1 MKKKLLYI
9 IISIFV
15 VIGVSTVLLRSNT
28 HTAPINGLEE
38 SRKASI
44 EKFQNTF
51 CGLNTE
57 LNSNEFITE
66 YKLPATCEMP
76 LGIAVTDG
84 KVWYVSTEN
93 GTLGAYNIQQN
104 SFAKEVPIPIWKSR
118 LNHLDF
124 SQVWAIKPD
133 GKGNIWF
140 TDEKQNAVWKY
151 TQSSQTFEMYKV
163 PSTPKAFDTTYPVSL
178 GFDSNGNI
186 YFVGI
191 RSTSLWFGEVTKM
204 RNGTSDG
211 ISAIPMP
218 IDKFSGIDPTLI
230 STGSL
235 AVDNNRNAV
244 WISMLAFQKKGEIL
258 RYDLST
264 KTFKIFDMP
273 EELASPVGI
282 VVDDSGNL
290 WITDHGTSMFY
301 KLDAST
307 GNITKFVTSKASPR
321 IFGIGDGGGRGNSSN
336 SNSGL
341 NINDNDTPAGAYTL
355 PYWIQKSGDGSLW
368 FNEHTGNK
376 IARFDPANNTLIEYW
391 IPTQNKLFGMCQ
403 NNNDNDNAASK
414 SNNQKCGIA
423 NALQFSVGQNK
434 DDSNQV
440 WFTEWSENKIG
451 KVHVQKQLPF
461 QISTPM
467 KQVAVKRGESV
478 EVKVNID
485 TLANQRIHMIAA
497 GTFTPTGDLGNST
510 GSFSEESFS
519 LTAGNP
525 KQISFIFT
533 PSSDLKV
540 GLYTLMIGAENN
552 DVSYLKA
559 VRINVT

>member
-1 MKKKLLYI
+1 MKKILLYAV
-9 IISIFV
+9 ISISIIV
-15 VIGVSTVLLRSNT
+15 VIGVSTVLLRNNT
-28 HTAPINGLEE
+28 HTAPLNGLEE
-38 SRKASI
+38 TRRASI

-57 LNSNEFITE
+57 INSNEFITE
-66 YKLPATCEMP
+66 YKLPAICEMP
-76 LGIAVTDG
+76 LGIAVDDG

-93 GTLGAYNIQQN
+93 GTIGAYNIQQN
-104 SFAKEVPIPIWKSR
+104 SFAKEVPIPVWKAR

-124 SQVWAIKPD
+124 SQIWAIKPD

-151 TQSSQTFEMYKV
+151 IESSQTFDMYKV
-163 PSTPKAFDTTYPVSL
+163 PTAPKAFDTTYPVSL
-178 GFDSNGNI
+178 GFDLNGNI

-191 RSTSLWFGEVTKM
+191 RSTSLWFGEVAKM
-204 RNGTSDG
+204 RNGTSNG

-218 IDKFSGIDPTLI
+218 VDKFSGIDPTLI

-235 AVDNNRNAV
+235 AVDNDRNAV
-244 WISMLAFQKKGEIL
+244 WVSMLAFQKKGEIL
-258 RYDLST
+258 RYDIGT
-264 KTFKIFDMP
+264 KTFKVFDMP
-273 EELASPVGI
+273 EELASPVGL
-282 VVDDSGNL
+282 VVDNSGNL
-290 WITDHGTSMFY
+290 WITDHGTSIFY
-301 KLDAST
+301 KLDTST

-321 IFGIGDGGGRGNSSN
+321 IFGIGSVGSNSTSN
-336 SNSGL
+336 SNI
-341 NINDNDTPAGAYTL
+341 NINHAPAGAYTL

-376 IARFDPANNTLIEYW
+376 IAKFDPINNTMIEYW

-403 NNNDNDNAASK
+403 NNNAADK
-414 SNNQKCGIA
+414 NNNKKCGIA

-434 DDSNQV
+434 DDSNQI

-451 KVHVQKQLPF
+451 KVNVQKQLPF
-461 QISTPM
+461 RVSIPI
-467 KQVAVKRGESV
+467 KEVAVKRGESL

-485 TLANQRIHMIAA
+485 TSTNQRIRMIAA
-497 GTFTPTGDLGNST
+497 ATLTPTGDLGNST

-519 LTAGNP
+519 LSTGNT
-525 KQISFIFT
+525 KQISYIFT
-533 PSSDLKV
+533 PSSYLKAGV
-540 GLYTLMIGAENN
+540 YTLMIGAEND

-559 VRINVT
+559 VRVNIT

>member
-1 MKKKLLYI
+1 LKKILLYAV
-9 IISIFV
+9 ISIIV

-28 HTAPINGLEE
+28 HTAPLNGLEE
-38 SRKASI
+38 TKRASI

-57 LNSNEFITE
+57 INSNEFITE
-66 YKLPATCEMP
+66 YKLPAICEMP
-76 LGIAVTDG
+76 LGIAVDDG

-104 SFAKEVPIPIWKSR
+104 SFAKEVLIPVWKSR

-151 TQSSQTFEMYKV
+151 IESSQTFDMYKV
-163 PSTPKAFDTTYPVSL
+163 PTAPKAFDTTYPVSL
-178 GFDSNGNI
+178 DFDLNGNI

-191 RSTSLWFGEVTKM
+191 RSTSLWFGEVAKM
-204 RNGTSDG
+204 RNGTSNG

-218 IDKFSGIDPTLI
+218 VDKFSGIDPTLI

-235 AVDNNRNAV
+235 AVDNDRNAV
-244 WISMLAFQKKGEIL
+244 WVSMLAFQKRGEIL
-258 RYDLST
+258 RYDIGT
-264 KTFKIFDMP
+264 KTFKVFDMP
-273 EELASPVGI
+273 EELASPVGL
-282 VVDDSGNL
+282 VVDNSGNL
-290 WITDHGTSMFY
+290 WITDHGTSIFY
-301 KLDAST
+301 KLDTST

-321 IFGIGDGGGRGNSSN
+321 IFGIGSVGSNTTSN
-336 SNSGL
+336 SKI
-341 NINDNDTPAGAYTL
+341 NINNSPAGAYTL

-368 FNEHTGNK
+368 FNEHTGNR
-376 IARFDPANNTLIEYW
+376 IAKFDPINNTLIEYW

-403 NNNDNDNAASK
+403 NNNNNNNNAADK
-414 SNNQKCGIA
+414 NNNQKCGIA

-434 DDSNQV
+434 NDSNQI

-451 KVHVQKQLPF
+451 KVNVQKQLPF
-461 QISTPM
+461 HVSIPI
-467 KQVAVKRGESV
+467 KEVAVKRGESL
-478 EVKVNID
+478 EVKVDID
-485 TLANQRIHMIAA
+485 TSTNQRIRMVAA
-497 GTFTPTGDLGNST
+497 GTFTSTGDLGNST

-519 LTAGNP
+519 LSAGNT

-533 PSSDLKV
+533 PSSDLKAGV
-540 GLYTLMIGAENN
+540 YMLMIGAEND

-559 VRINVT
+559 VRINIT

>member
-1 MKKKLLYI
+1 LKKILLYAV
-9 IISIFV
+9 ISIIV

-28 HTAPINGLEE
+28 HTAPLNGLEE
-38 SRKASI
+38 TKRASI

-57 LNSNEFITE
+57 INSNEFITE
-66 YKLPATCEMP
+66 YKLPAICEMP
-76 LGIAVTDG
+76 LGIAVDDG

-93 GTLGAYNIQQN
+93 GTLGAYDIQQN
-104 SFAKEVPIPIWKSR
+104 SFAKEVLIPVWKSR

-151 TQSSQTFEMYKV
+151 IESSQTFDMYKV
-163 PSTPKAFDTTYPVSL
+163 PTAPKAFDTTYPVSID
-178 GFDSNGNI
+178 FDLNGNI

-191 RSTSLWFGEVTKM
+191 RSTSLWFGEVAKM
-204 RNGTSDG
+204 RNGTSNG

-218 IDKFSGIDPTLI
+218 VDKFSGIDPTLI

-235 AVDNNRNAV
+235 AVDNDRNAV
-244 WISMLAFQKKGEIL
+244 WVSMLAFQKRGEIL
-258 RYDLST
+258 RYDMGT
-264 KTFKIFDMP
+264 KTFKVFDMP
-273 EELASPVGI
+273 EELASPVGL
-282 VVDDSGNL
+282 VVDNSGNL
-290 WITDHGTSMFY
+290 WITDHGTSIFY
-301 KLDAST
+301 KLDTST

-321 IFGIGDGGGRGNSSN
+321 IFGIGSVGSNTTSN
-336 SNSGL
+336 SNI
-341 NINDNDTPAGAYTL
+341 NINNAPAGAYTL

-368 FNEHTGNK
+368 FNEHTGNR
-376 IARFDPANNTLIEYW
+376 IAKFDPINNTLIEYW

-403 NNNDNDNAASK
+403 NNNNNAADK
-414 SNNQKCGIA
+414 NNNQKCGIA

-434 DDSNQV
+434 DDSNQI

-451 KVHVQKQLPF
+451 KVNVQKQLPF
-461 QISTPM
+461 RVSIPI
-467 KQVAVKRGESV
+467 KEVAVKRGESL

-485 TLANQRIHMIAA
+485 ASTNQRIRMIAA

-519 LTAGNP
+519 LSTGNT
-525 KQISFIFT
+525 KQISYIFT
-533 PSSDLKV
+533 PSSHLKAGV
-540 GLYTLMIGAENN
+540 YTLMIGAEND

-559 VRINVT
+559 VRVNIT

>member
-1 MKKKLLYI
+1 LKKILLYAV
-9 IISIFV
+9 ISISIIV
-15 VIGVSTVLLRSNT
+15 VIGVSTVLLRNNT
-28 HTAPINGLEE
+28 HTAPLNGLEE
-38 SRKASI
+38 TRRASI

-57 LNSNEFITE
+57 INSNEFITE
-66 YKLPATCEMP
+66 YKLPAICEMP
-76 LGIAVTDG
+76 LGIVVDDG

-93 GTLGAYNIQQN
+93 GTIGAYNIQQN
-104 SFAKEVPIPIWKSR
+104 SFAKEVPIPVWKAR

-151 TQSSQTFEMYKV
+151 IESSQTFDMYKV
-163 PSTPKAFDTTYPVSL
+163 PTAPKAFDTTYPVSL
-178 GFDSNGNI
+178 GFDLNGNI

-191 RSTSLWFGEVTKM
+191 RSTSLWFGEVAKM
-204 RNGTSDG
+204 RNGTSNG

-218 IDKFSGIDPTLI
+218 VDKFSGIDPTLI

-235 AVDNNRNAV
+235 AVDNDRNAV
-244 WISMLAFQKKGEIL
+244 WVSMLAFQKRGEIL
-258 RYDLST
+258 RYDIGT
-264 KTFKIFDMP
+264 KTFKVFDMP
-273 EELASPVGI
+273 EELASPVGL
-282 VVDDSGNL
+282 VVDNSGNL
-290 WITDHGTSMFY
+290 WITDHGTSIFY
-301 KLDAST
+301 KLDTST

-321 IFGIGDGGGRGNSSN
+321 IFGIGSVGSNSTSN
-336 SNSGL
+336 SNI
-341 NINDNDTPAGAYTL
+341 NINDAPAGAYTL

-376 IARFDPANNTLIEYW
+376 IAKFDPINNTMIEYW

-403 NNNDNDNAASK
+403 NNNAADK
-414 SNNQKCGIA
+414 NNNQKCGIA

-434 DDSNQV
+434 DDSNQI

-451 KVHVQKQLPF
+451 KVNVQKQLPF
-461 QISTPM
+461 RVSIPI
-467 KQVAVKRGESV
+467 KEVAVKRGESL

-485 TLANQRIHMIAA
+485 TSTNQRVRMIAA
-497 GTFTPTGDLGNST
+497 ATLTPTGDLGNST

-519 LTAGNP
+519 LSTGNT
-525 KQISFIFT
+525 KQISYIFT
-533 PSSDLKV
+533 PSSYLKAGV
-540 GLYTLMIGAENN
+540 YTLMIGAEND

-559 VRINVT
+559 VRVNIT

>member
-1 MKKKLLYI
+1 LKKILLYAV
-9 IISIFV
+9 ISISIIV
-15 VIGVSTVLLRSNT
+15 VIGVSTVLLRNNT
-28 HTAPINGLEE
+28 HTAPLNGLEE
-38 SRKASI
+38 TRRASI

-57 LNSNEFITE
+57 INSNEFINE
-66 YKLPATCEMP
+66 YKLPAICEMP
-76 LGIAVTDG
+76 LGIAVDDG

-93 GTLGAYNIQQN
+93 GTIGAYNIHQN
-104 SFAKEVPIPIWKSR
+104 SFAKEVPIPVWKAR

-151 TQSSQTFEMYKV
+151 IESSQTFDMYKV
-163 PSTPKAFDTTYPVSL
+163 PTAPKAFDTTYPVSL
-178 GFDSNGNI
+178 GFDLNGNI

-191 RSTSLWFGEVTKM
+191 RSTSLWFGEVAKM
-204 RNGTSDG
+204 RNGTSNG

-218 IDKFSGIDPTLI
+218 VDKFSGIDPTLI

-235 AVDNNRNAV
+235 AVDNDRNAV
-244 WISMLAFQKKGEIL
+244 WVSMLAFQKRGEIL
-258 RYDLST
+258 RYDIGT
-264 KTFKIFDMP
+264 KTFKVFDMP
-273 EELASPVGI
+273 EELASPVGL
-282 VVDDSGNL
+282 VVDNSGNL
-290 WITDHGTSMFY
+290 WITDHGTSIFY
-301 KLDAST
+301 KLDTST

-321 IFGIGDGGGRGNSSN
+321 IFGIGSVGSNTTSN
-336 SNSGL
+336 SNI
-341 NINDNDTPAGAYTL
+341 NINDAPAGAYTL

-376 IARFDPANNTLIEYW
+376 IAKFDPINNTMIEYW

-403 NNNDNDNAASK
+403 NNNAADK
-414 SNNQKCGIA
+414 NNNQKCGIA

-434 DDSNQV
+434 DDSNQI

-451 KVHVQKQLPF
+451 KVNVQKQLPF
-461 QISTPM
+461 RVSIPI
-467 KQVAVKRGESV
+467 KEVAVKRGESL

-485 TLANQRIHMIAA
+485 TSTNQRIRMIAA
-497 GTFTPTGDLGNST
+497 ATLTPTGDLGNST
-510 GSFSEESFS
+510 GSFSEKSFS
-519 LTAGNP
+519 LSTGNT
-525 KQISFIFT
+525 KQISYIFT
-533 PSSDLKV
+533 PSSYLKAGV
-540 GLYTLMIGAENN
+540 YTFMIGAEND

-559 VRINVT
+559 VRVNIT

>member
-1 MKKKLLYI
+1 M
-9 IISIFV
+9 FV
-15 VIGVSTVLLRSNT
+15 VIGVSAVLLRSNT
-28 HTAPINGLEE
+28 HTAPLNGLEE

-51 CGLNTE
+51 CGLNAE
-57 LNSNEFITE
+57 LNSNEFVTE
-66 YKLPATCEMP
+66 YKLPGICEMP
-76 LGIAVTDG
+76 LGIGVTDG

-93 GTLGAYNIQQN
+93 GTIGAYNIQQN

-140 TDEKQNAVWKY
+140 TDEKQNAIWKY
-151 TQSSQTFEMYKV
+151 TESSQTFEMYKV
-163 PSTPKAFDTTYPVSL
+163 PSAPKAFDTTYPVSL

-191 RSTSLWFGEVTKM
+191 RSTSLWFGEVAKM
-204 RNGTSDG
+204 RNGTSEG

-218 IDKFSGIDPTLI
+218 VDKFSGIDPTLI

-235 AVDNNRNAV
+235 EIDNNRNAV
-244 WISMLAFQKKGEIL
+244 WESMLAFQKRGEIL
-258 RYDLST
+258 RYDIGT
-264 KTFKIFDMP
+264 KTFKVFDMP
-273 EELASPVGI
+273 EELASPVGL
-282 VVDDSGNL
+282 VVDNSGNL
-290 WITDHGTSMFY
+290 WITDHGTSIFY
-301 KLDAST
+301 KLDTST

-321 IFGIGDGGGRGNSSN
+321 IFGIDSAGSNTTSN
-336 SNSGL
+336 SN
-341 NINDNDTPAGAYTL
+341 INNAPAGAYTL

-376 IARFDPANNTLIEYW
+376 IARFDPTNNTLIEYW

-403 NNNDNDNAASK
+403 NNNAADK
-414 SNNQKCGIA
+414 NNNQKCGIA

-434 DDSNQV
+434 DDSNQI

-451 KVHVQKQLPF
+451 KVNVQKQLPF
-461 QISTPM
+461 HISIPVTEVP
-467 KQVAVKRGESV
+467 VKRGESL
-478 EVKVNID
+478 EVKVNVD
-485 TLANQRIHMIAA
+485 TSTNQRIHMIAA

-533 PSSDLKV
+533 PSSDLKAGV
-540 GLYTLMIGAENN
+540 YMLMIGAENN

-559 VRINVT
+559 VRINIT

>member
-1 MKKKLLYI
+1 LKKIAVYI
-9 IISIFV
+9 VISIIV
-15 VIGVSTVLLRSNT
+15 VIIAVPSVLFLKNT
-28 HTAPINGLEE
+28 HTTPINGVDE

-57 LNSNEFITE
+57 VNSNEFISE
-66 YKLPATCEMP
+66 YKLPKTCEMP
-76 LGIAVTDG
+76 LGIAVDG
-84 KVWYVSTEN
+84 DKVWYVSTEN
-93 GTLGAYNIQQN
+93 GTLGIYNIQQN
-104 SFAKEVPIPIWKSR
+104 SFAKEVPIPVWKSR

-124 SQVWAIKPD
+124 SQVWALKPD

-151 TQSSQTFEMYKV
+151 IESSQTFEMYKV
-163 PSTPKAFDTTYPVSL
+163 PAKPKAFDTTYPVSID
-178 GFDSNGNI
+178 FDSNGNI

-191 RSTSLWFGEVTKM
+191 RSTSLWFGDITKM

-230 STGSL
+230 STGSVAL
-235 AVDNNRNAV
+235 DNERNTA

-258 RYDLST
+258 RYDIST

-273 EELASPVGI
+273 DELASPVGI
-282 VVDDSGNL
+282 VVDGSGNP
-290 WITDHGTSMFY
+290 WVTDHGTSIFY

-321 IFGIGDGGGRGNSSN
+321 IFGISGNSN
-336 SNSGL
+336 SNS
-341 NINDNDTPAGAYTL
+341 NVNNNAPTGAYTL
-355 PYWIQKSGDGSLW
+355 PYWIEKSTDGLLW

-376 IARFDPANNTLIEYW
+376 IAKFDPVNNTLVEYW
-391 IPTQNKLFGMCQ
+391 IPTQNKLFGMCP
-403 NNNDNDNAASK
+403 NNNNNNNTSN

-451 KVHVQKQLPF
+451 RVYAQKQLPF
-461 QISTPM
+461 WISIPI
-467 KQVAVKRGESV
+467 KEVAVKRGESL
-478 EVKVNID
+478 ELKVNIG
-485 TLANQRIHMIAA
+485 TSTNQNIHMIAA
-497 GTFTPTGDLGNST
+497 GTFTQTGDLGNST
-510 GSFSEESFS
+510 GSFSEESLS
-519 LTAGNP
+519 LNPGNS
-525 KQISFIFT
+525 KQVSFIFT
-533 PSSDLKV
+533 PSSDLKA
-540 GLYTLMIGAENN
+540 GGYMLMIGAEN
-552 DVSYLKA
+552 DTVSYLKA
-559 VRINVT
+559 VRINII

>member
-1 MKKKLLYI
+1 MYAVIGI
-9 IISIFV
+9 IV
-15 VIGVSTVLLRSNT
+15 AIGVSTVLLRSNT
-28 HTAPINGLEE
+28 HTAPLSGLEE
-38 SRKASI
+38 TKRASI

-57 LNSNEFITE
+57 TNSNEFITE
-66 YKLPATCEMP
+66 YKLPGICEMP
-76 LGIAVTDG
+76 LGITVDDG

-104 SFAKEVPIPIWKSR
+104 SFAKEVPIPVWKSR

-151 TQSSQTFEMYKV
+151 IESSQTFDMYKV
-163 PSTPKAFDTTYPVSL
+163 PTAPKAFDTTYPVSL
-178 GFDSNGNI
+178 DFDLNGNI

-191 RSTSLWFGEVTKM
+191 RSTSLWFGEVAKM
-204 RNGTSDG
+204 RNGTSNG

-218 IDKFSGIDPTLI
+218 VDKFSGIDPTLI

-235 AVDNNRNAV
+235 AIDNNRNAV
-244 WISMLAFQKKGEIL
+244 WVSMLAFQKRGEIL
-258 RYDLST
+258 RYDIGT
-264 KTFKIFDMP
+264 KTFKVFDMP
-273 EELASPVGI
+273 EELASPVGL
-282 VVDDSGNL
+282 VVDNSGNL
-290 WITDHGTSMFY
+290 WITDHGTSIFY
-301 KLDAST
+301 KLDTST

-321 IFGIGDGGGRGNSSN
+321 IFGIDSVGSNTTSN
-336 SNSGL
+336 SN
-341 NINDNDTPAGAYTL
+341 INNAPAGAYTL

-376 IARFDPANNTLIEYW
+376 IAKFDPINNTLIEYW

-403 NNNDNDNAASK
+403 NNNAADK
-414 SNNQKCGIA
+414 NNNQKCGIA

-434 DDSNQV
+434 DDSNQI

-451 KVHVQKQLPF
+451 KVNVQKQLPF
-461 QISTPM
+461 HVSIPI
-467 KQVAVKRGESV
+467 KEVAVKRGDSL
-478 EVKVNID
+478 EVKVDIG
-485 TLANQRIHMIAA
+485 TSTNQTIRMIAA
-497 GTFTPTGDLGNST
+497 GTFTSTGDLGNST

-519 LTAGNP
+519 LSAGNT
-525 KQISFIFT
+525 KQVSFIFT
-533 PSSDLKV
+533 PSSDLNAGV
-540 GLYTLMIGAENN
+540 YMLMIGAEND
-552 DVSYLKA
+552 DVSHLKA
-559 VRINVT
+559 VRINIT

>member
-1 MKKKLLYI
+1 LKKILLYAV
-9 IISIFV
+9 ISISIIV
-15 VIGVSTVLLRSNT
+15 VIGVSTVLLRNNT
-28 HTAPINGLEE
+28 HTAPLNGLEE
-38 SRKASI
+38 TRRASI

-57 LNSNEFITE
+57 INSNEFITE
-66 YKLPATCEMP
+66 YKLPAICEMP
-76 LGIAVTDG
+76 LGIAVDDG

-93 GTLGAYNIQQN
+93 GTIGAYNIQQN
-104 SFAKEVPIPIWKSR
+104 SFAKEVPIPVWKAR

-151 TQSSQTFEMYKV
+151 IESSQTFDMYKV
-163 PSTPKAFDTTYPVSL
+163 PTAPKAFDTTYPVSL
-178 GFDSNGNI
+178 GFDLNGNI

-191 RSTSLWFGEVTKM
+191 RSTSLWFGEVAKM
-204 RNGTSDG
+204 RNGTSNG

-218 IDKFSGIDPTLI
+218 VDKFSGIDPTLI

-235 AVDNNRNAV
+235 AVDNDRNAV
-244 WISMLAFQKKGEIL
+244 WVSMLAFQKRGEIL
-258 RYDLST
+258 RYDIGT
-264 KTFKIFDMP
+264 KTFKVFDMP
-273 EELASPVGI
+273 EELASPVGL
-282 VVDDSGNL
+282 VVDNSGNL
-290 WITDHGTSMFY
+290 WITDHGTSIFY
-301 KLDAST
+301 KLDTST

-321 IFGIGDGGGRGNSSN
+321 IFGIGSVGSNTTSN
-336 SNSGL
+336 SNIS
-341 NINDNDTPAGAYTL
+341 INDAPAGAYTL

-376 IARFDPANNTLIEYW
+376 IAKFHPINNTMIEYW

-403 NNNDNDNAASK
+403 NNNAADK
-414 SNNQKCGIA
+414 NNNQKCGIA

-434 DDSNQV
+434 DDSNQI

-451 KVHVQKQLPF
+451 KVNVQKQLPF
-461 QISTPM
+461 RVSIPI
-467 KQVAVKRGESV
+467 KEVAVKRGESL

-485 TLANQRIHMIAA
+485 TSTNQRIRMIAA
-497 GTFTPTGDLGNST
+497 ATLTPTGDLGNST

-519 LTAGNP
+519 LSTGNT
-525 KQISFIFT
+525 KQISYIFT
-533 PSSDLKV
+533 PSSYLKAGV
-540 GLYTLMIGAENN
+540 YTFMIGAEND

-559 VRINVT
+559 VRVNIT

>member
-1 MKKKLLYI
+1 LKKILLYAV
-9 IISIFV
+9 ISIIV
-15 VIGVSTVLLRSNT
+15 VIGVSTVLLRNNT
-28 HTAPINGLEE
+28 HTAPLNGLEE
-38 SRKASI
+38 TRRASI

-57 LNSNEFITE
+57 INSNEFITE
-66 YKLPATCEMP
+66 YKLPAICEMP
-76 LGIAVTDG
+76 LGIAVDDG

-93 GTLGAYNIQQN
+93 GTIGAYNIQQN
-104 SFAKEVPIPIWKSR
+104 SFAKEVPIPVWKSR
-118 LNHLDF
+118 LNRLDF

-151 TQSSQTFEMYKV
+151 IESSQTFDMYKV
-163 PSTPKAFDTTYPVSL
+163 PTAPKAFDTTYPVSL
-178 GFDSNGNI
+178 DFDLNGNI

-191 RSTSLWFGEVTKM
+191 RSTSLWFGEVAKM
-204 RNGTSDG
+204 RNGTSNG

-235 AVDNNRNAV
+235 AVDNDRNAV
-244 WISMLAFQKKGEIL
+244 WVSMLAFQKRGEIL
-258 RYDLST
+258 RYDIGT
-264 KTFKIFDMP
+264 KTFKVFDMP
-273 EELASPVGI
+273 EELASPVGL
-282 VVDDSGNL
+282 VVDNSGNL
-290 WITDHGTSMFY
+290 WITDHGTSIFY
-301 KLDAST
+301 KLDTST

-321 IFGIGDGGGRGNSSN
+321 IFGIGSVGSNTTSN
-336 SNSGL
+336 SNI
-341 NINDNDTPAGAYTL
+341 NINDAPAGAYTL

-376 IARFDPANNTLIEYW
+376 LAKFDPINNTMIEYW

-403 NNNDNDNAASK
+403 NNNAADK
-414 SNNQKCGIA
+414 NNNQKCGIA

-434 DDSNQV
+434 DDSNQI

-451 KVHVQKQLPF
+451 KVNVQKQLPF
-461 QISTPM
+461 RVSIPI
-467 KQVAVKRGESV
+467 KEVAVKRGESL

-485 TLANQRIHMIAA
+485 TSTNQRIRMIAA

-519 LTAGNP
+519 LSTGNT
-525 KQISFIFT
+525 KQISYIFT
-533 PSSDLKV
+533 PSSHLKAGV
-540 GLYTLMIGAENN
+540 YTLMIGAEND

-559 VRINVT
+559 VRVNIT

>member
-1 MKKKLLYI
+1 MLYAV
-9 IISIFV
+9 ISISIIV
-15 VIGVSTVLLRSNT
+15 VIGVSTVLLRNNT
-28 HTAPINGLEE
+28 HTVPLNGLEE
-38 SRKASI
+38 TRRASI

-57 LNSNEFITE
+57 INLNEFITE
-66 YKLPATCEMP
+66 YKLPAICEMP
-76 LGIAVTDG
+76 LGIAVDDG

-93 GTLGAYNIQQN
+93 GTIGAYNIQQN
-104 SFAKEVPIPIWKSR
+104 SFAKEVPIPVWKAR

-151 TQSSQTFEMYKV
+151 IESSQTFDMYKV
-163 PSTPKAFDTTYPVSL
+163 PTAPKAFDTTYPVSL
-178 GFDSNGNI
+178 GFDLNGNI

-191 RSTSLWFGEVTKM
+191 RSTSLWFGEVAKM
-204 RNGTSDG
+204 RNGTSNG

-218 IDKFSGIDPTLI
+218 VDKFSGIDPTLI

-235 AVDNNRNAV
+235 AVDNDRNAV
-244 WISMLAFQKKGEIL
+244 WVSMLAFQKRGEIL
-258 RYDLST
+258 RYDIGT
-264 KTFKIFDMP
+264 KTFKVFDMP
-273 EELASPVGI
+273 EELASPVGL
-282 VVDDSGNL
+282 VVDNSGNL
-290 WITDHGTSMFY
+290 WITDHGTSIFY
-301 KLDAST
+301 KLDTST

-321 IFGIGDGGGRGNSSN
+321 IFGIGSVGSNSTSN
-336 SNSGL
+336 SNI
-341 NINDNDTPAGAYTL
+341 NINDAPAGAYTL

-376 IARFDPANNTLIEYW
+376 IAKFDPINNTMIEYW

-403 NNNDNDNAASK
+403 NNNAADK
-414 SNNQKCGIA
+414 NNNQKCGIA

-434 DDSNQV
+434 DDSNQI

-451 KVHVQKQLPF
+451 KVNVQKQLPF
-461 QISTPM
+461 RVSIPI
-467 KQVAVKRGESV
+467 KEVAVKRGESL

-485 TLANQRIHMIAA
+485 TSTNQRIRMIAA
-497 GTFTPTGDLGNST
+497 ATLTPTGDLGNST

-519 LTAGNP
+519 LSTGNT
-525 KQISFIFT
+525 KQISYIFT
-533 PSSDLKV
+533 PSSYLKAGV
-540 GLYTLMIGAENN
+540 YTLMIGAEND

-559 VRINVT
+559 VRVNIT

>member
-1 MKKKLLYI
+1 VYVTIGI
-9 IISIFV
+9 IV
-15 VIGVSTVLLRSNT
+15 VIAASTVLLLNNT
-28 HTAPINGLEE
+28 HTAPINSVEE

-44 EKFQNTF
+44 EKFQTTF
-51 CGLNTE
+51 CGLNSE
-57 LNSNEFITE
+57 VNSDEYISE
-66 YKLPATCEMP
+66 YKLPKTCEMP
-76 LGIAVTDG
+76 LGIAVDDG

-93 GTLGAYNIQQN
+93 GTLGAYNIRQN
-104 SFAKEVPIPIWKSR
+104 AFAREVPIPVWKSR

-124 SQVWAIKPD
+124 SQVWALKPD

-151 TQSSQTFEMYKV
+151 IESSQTFEMYKV
-163 PSTPKAFDTTYPVSL
+163 PAKSKAFDTTYPVSID
-178 GFDSNGNI
+178 FDLNGNI

-191 RSTSLWFGEVTKM
+191 RSTSLWFGDVIKM

-218 IDKFSGIDPTLI
+218 IDKFSAIDPALI
-230 STGSL
+230 STGSV
-235 AVDNNRNAV
+235 AVDNHRNVV

-258 RYDLST
+258 RYDVGT

-273 EELASPVGI
+273 AELASPVGL
-282 VVDDSGNL
+282 VVDASGNL
-290 WITDHGTSMFY
+290 WVTDHGTSIFY

-321 IFGIGDGGGRGNSSN
+321 IFGIGNGNSN
-336 SNSGL
+336 V
-341 NINDNDTPAGAYTL
+341 NISAPIGAYTL
-355 PYWIQKSGDGSLW
+355 PYWIEKSTDGSLW

-376 IARFDPANNTLIEYW
+376 IAKFDPVNNTLVEYW

-403 NNNDNDNAASK
+403 NNNDISI

-440 WFTEWSENKIG
+440 WFTEWTENKIG
-451 KVHVQKQLPF
+451 KVNTQKQLPF
-461 QISTPM
+461 WVSIPI
-467 KQVAVKRGESV
+467 KEVAVKRGESLDL
-478 EVKVNID
+478 KVNIG
-485 TLANQRIHMIAA
+485 TSTNQKIHMIAA
-497 GTFTPTGDLGNST
+497 GSFTPTGDLGNST

-519 LTAGNP
+519 LNAGNP
-525 KQISFIFT
+525 KQVSFIFT
-533 PSSDLKV
+533 PSSDLKT
-540 GLYTLMIGAENN
+540 GGYMLMIGAEN
-552 DVSYLKA
+552 DAVSYLKA
-559 VRINVT
+559 VRINII

>member
-1 MKKKLLYI
+1 MKKILLYAV
-9 IISIFV
+9 ISISIIV
-15 VIGVSTVLLRSNT
+15 VIGVSTVLLRNNT
-28 HTAPINGLEE
+28 HTAPLNGLEE
-38 SRKASI
+38 TRRASI

-57 LNSNEFITE
+57 INSNEFITE
-66 YKLPATCEMP
+66 YKLPAICEMP
-76 LGIAVTDG
+76 LGIAVDDG

-93 GTLGAYNIQQN
+93 GTIGAYNIQQN
-104 SFAKEVPIPIWKSR
+104 SFAKEVPIPVWKAR

-151 TQSSQTFEMYKV
+151 IESSQTFDMYKV
-163 PSTPKAFDTTYPVSL
+163 PTAPKAFDTTYPVSL
-178 GFDSNGNI
+178 GFDLNGNI

-191 RSTSLWFGEVTKM
+191 RSTSLWFGEVAKM
-204 RNGTSDG
+204 RNGTSNG

-218 IDKFSGIDPTLI
+218 VDKFSGIDPTLI

-235 AVDNNRNAV
+235 AVDNDRNAV
-244 WISMLAFQKKGEIL
+244 WVSMLAFQKRGEIL
-258 RYDLST
+258 RYDIGT
-264 KTFKIFDMP
+264 KTFKVFDMP
-273 EELASPVGI
+273 EELASPVGL
-282 VVDDSGNL
+282 VVDNSGNL
-290 WITDHGTSMFY
+290 WITDHGTSIFY
-301 KLDAST
+301 KLDTST

-321 IFGIGDGGGRGNSSN
+321 IFGIGSVGSNSTSN
-336 SNSGL
+336 SNI
-341 NINDNDTPAGAYTL
+341 NINDAPAGAYTL

-376 IARFDPANNTLIEYW
+376 IAKFDPINNTMIEYW

-403 NNNDNDNAASK
+403 NNNAADK
-414 SNNQKCGIA
+414 NNNQKCGIA

-434 DDSNQV
+434 DDSNQI

-451 KVHVQKQLPF
+451 KVNVQKQLPF
-461 QISTPM
+461 RVSIPI
-467 KQVAVKRGESV
+467 KEVAVKRGESL

-485 TLANQRIHMIAA
+485 TSTNQRIRMIAA
-497 GTFTPTGDLGNST
+497 ATLTPTGDLGNST

-519 LTAGNP
+519 LSTGNT
-525 KQISFIFT
+525 KQISYIFT
-533 PSSDLKV
+533 PSSYLKAGV
-540 GLYTLMIGAENN
+540 YTLMIGAEND

-559 VRINVT
+559 VRVNIT

>member
-1 MKKKLLYI
+1 MKKITVYVTIGI
-9 IISIFV
+9 IV
-15 VIGVSTVLLRSNT
+15 VIAASTVLLLNNT
-28 HTAPINGLEE
+28 HTAPINSVEE

-44 EKFQNTF
+44 EKFQTTF
-51 CGLNTE
+51 CGLNSE
-57 LNSNEFITE
+57 VNSDEYISE
-66 YKLPATCEMP
+66 YKLPKTCEMP
-76 LGIAVTDG
+76 LGIAVDDG

-93 GTLGAYNIQQN
+93 GTLGAYNIRQN
-104 SFAKEVPIPIWKSR
+104 AFAREVPIPVWKSR

-124 SQVWAIKPD
+124 SQVWALKPD

-151 TQSSQTFEMYKV
+151 IESSQTFEMYKV
-163 PSTPKAFDTTYPVSL
+163 PAKSKAFDTTYPVSID
-178 GFDSNGNI
+178 FDLNGNI

-191 RSTSLWFGEVTKM
+191 RSTSLWFGDVIKM

-218 IDKFSGIDPTLI
+218 IDKFSGIDPALI
-230 STGSL
+230 STGSV
-235 AVDNNRNAV
+235 AVDNHRNVV

-258 RYDLST
+258 RYDIGT

-273 EELASPVGI
+273 DELASPVGI
-282 VVDDSGNL
+282 VVDDSVNL
-290 WITDHGTSMFY
+290 WVTDHGTSVFY

-321 IFGIGDGGGRGNSSN
+321 IFGISN
-336 SNSGL
+336 SNNNV
-341 NINDNDTPAGAYTL
+341 NISVPIGAYTL
-355 PYWIQKSGDGSLW
+355 PYWIEKSTYGTLW

-376 IARFDPANNTLIEYW
+376 IAKFDPVNNTLVEYW

-403 NNNDNDNAASK
+403 NNNDISI

-440 WFTEWSENKIG
+440 WFTEWTENKIG
-451 KVHVQKQLPF
+451 KVNTQKQLPF
-461 QISTPM
+461 WVSIPI
-467 KQVAVKRGESV
+467 KEVAVKRGESLDL
-478 EVKVNID
+478 KVNIG
-485 TLANQRIHMIAA
+485 TSTNQKIHMIAA
-497 GTFTPTGDLGNST
+497 GSFTPTGDLGNST

-519 LTAGNP
+519 LNAGNP
-525 KQISFIFT
+525 KQVSFIFT
-533 PSSDLKV
+533 PSSDLKT
-540 GLYTLMIGAENN
+540 GGYMLMIGAEN
-552 DVSYLKA
+552 DAVSYLKA
-559 VRINVT
+559 VRINII

>member
-1 MKKKLLYI
+1 MKKITVYVTIGI
-9 IISIFV
+9 IV
-15 VIGVSTVLLRSNT
+15 VIAASTVLLLNNT
-28 HTAPINGLEE
+28 HTAPINSVEE

-44 EKFQNTF
+44 EKFQTTF
-51 CGLNTE
+51 CGLNSE
-57 LNSNEFITE
+57 VNSDEYISE
-66 YKLPATCEMP
+66 YKLPKTCEMP
-76 LGIAVTDG
+76 LGIAVDDG

-93 GTLGAYNIQQN
+93 GTLGAYNIRQN
-104 SFAKEVPIPIWKSR
+104 TFAREVPIPVWKSR

-124 SQVWAIKPD
+124 SQVWALKPD

-151 TQSSQTFEMYKV
+151 IESSQTFEMYKV
-163 PSTPKAFDTTYPVSL
+163 PAKSKAFDTTYPVSID
-178 GFDSNGNI
+178 FDLNGNI

-191 RSTSLWFGEVTKM
+191 RSTSLWFGDVIKM

-218 IDKFSGIDPTLI
+218 IDKFSAIDPALI
-230 STGSL
+230 STGSV
-235 AVDNNRNAV
+235 AVDNHRNVV

-258 RYDLST
+258 RYDVGT

-273 EELASPVGI
+273 AELASPVGL
-282 VVDDSGNL
+282 VVDASGNL
-290 WITDHGTSMFY
+290 WVTDHGISIFY

-321 IFGIGDGGGRGNSSN
+321 IFGIGNGNSN
-336 SNSGL
+336 V
-341 NINDNDTPAGAYTL
+341 NISAPIGAYTL
-355 PYWIQKSGDGSLW
+355 PYWIEKSTDGSLW

-376 IARFDPANNTLIEYW
+376 IAKFDPVNNTLVEYW

-403 NNNDNDNAASK
+403 NNNDISI

-440 WFTEWSENKIG
+440 WFTEWTENKIG
-451 KVHVQKQLPF
+451 KVNTQKQLPF
-461 QISTPM
+461 WVSIPI
-467 KQVAVKRGESV
+467 KEVAVKRGESLDL
-478 EVKVNID
+478 KVNIG
-485 TLANQRIHMIAA
+485 TSTNQKIHMIAA
-497 GTFTPTGDLGNST
+497 GSFTPTGDLGNST

-519 LTAGNP
+519 LNAGNP
-525 KQISFIFT
+525 KQVSFIFT
-533 PSSDLKV
+533 PSSDLKT
-540 GLYTLMIGAENN
+540 GGYMLMIGAEN
-552 DVSYLKA
+552 DAVSYLKA
-559 VRINVT
+559 VRINII

>member
-1 MKKKLLYI
+1 
-9 IISIFV
+9 FV
-15 VIGVSTVLLRSNT
+15 VIGISAVLLRSNT
-28 HTAPINGLEE
+28 HTAPLNGLEE

-76 LGIAVTDG
+76 LGIVVTDG

-93 GTLGAYNIQQN
+93 GALGAYDIQQN
-104 SFAKEVPIPIWKSR
+104 SFAREVPIPIWKSR
-118 LNHLDF
+118 LNRLDF
-124 SQVWAIKPD
+124 SQVWAVKPD

-140 TDEKQNAVWKY
+140 TDEKQNAVWKF
-151 TQSSQTFEMYKV
+151 TESSQTFEMYKV
-163 PSTPKAFDTTYPVSL
+163 PSAPKAFDTTYPVSL

-204 RNGTSDG
+204 RNGTSEG

-218 IDKFSGIDPTLI
+218 VDKFSGIDPTLI

-235 AVDNNRNAV
+235 AVDNDRNAV

-258 RYDLST
+258 RYDMST
-264 KTFKIFDMP
+264 KMFKIFDMP
-273 EELASPVGI
+273 EELDSPVGI

-301 KLDAST
+301 KLDTST

-321 IFGIGDGGGRGNSSN
+321 IFGIGEGGSSNSSNGNSS
-336 SNSGL
+336 L
-341 NINDNDTPAGAYTL
+341 NIHDDDTPAGAYTL

-376 IARFDPANNTLIEYW
+376 IARFDPVNNTLIEYW

-403 NNNDNDNAASK
+403 NNNDNGNAASK
-414 SNNQKCGIA
+414 INNLKCGIA

-451 KVHVQKQLPF
+451 RVYVQKQLPF
-461 QISTPM
+461 HISIPM
-467 KQVAVKRGESV
+467 KEVAVKRSESL
-478 EVKVNID
+478 ELKVNVD
-485 TLANQRIHMIAA
+485 ASTNQRIHMIAA

-519 LTAGNP
+519 LTAGNS

-533 PSSDLKV
+533 PSSDLKAGV
-540 GLYTLMIGAENN
+540 YTLMIGAEND

-559 VRINVT
+559 VKVNIT

>member
-1 MKKKLLYI
+1 MKKILLYAV
-9 IISIFV
+9 ISISIIV
-15 VIGVSTVLLRSNT
+15 VIGVSTVLLRNNT
-28 HTAPINGLEE
+28 HTAPLNGLEE
-38 SRKASI
+38 TRRASI

-57 LNSNEFITE
+57 INSNEFITE
-66 YKLPATCEMP
+66 YKLPAICEMP
-76 LGIAVTDG
+76 LGIAVDDG

-93 GTLGAYNIQQN
+93 GTIGAYNIQQN
-104 SFAKEVPIPIWKSR
+104 SFAKEVPIPVWKAR

-151 TQSSQTFEMYKV
+151 IESSQTFDMYKV
-163 PSTPKAFDTTYPVSL
+163 PTAPKAFDTTYPVSL
-178 GFDSNGNI
+178 GFDLNGNI

-191 RSTSLWFGEVTKM
+191 RSTSLWFGEVAKM
-204 RNGTSDG
+204 RNGTSNG

-218 IDKFSGIDPTLI
+218 VDKFSGIDPTLI

-235 AVDNNRNAV
+235 AVDNDRNAV
-244 WISMLAFQKKGEIL
+244 WVSMLAFQKRGEIL
-258 RYDLST
+258 RYDIGT
-264 KTFKIFDMP
+264 KTFKVFDMP
-273 EELASPVGI
+273 EELASPVGL
-282 VVDDSGNL
+282 VVDNSGNL
-290 WITDHGTSMFY
+290 WITDHGTSIFY
-301 KLDAST
+301 KLDTST

-321 IFGIGDGGGRGNSSN
+321 IFGIGSVGSNSTSN
-336 SNSGL
+336 SN
-341 NINDNDTPAGAYTL
+341 INTNDAPAGAYTL

-376 IARFDPANNTLIEYW
+376 IAKFDPINNTMIEYW

-403 NNNDNDNAASK
+403 NNNAADK
-414 SNNQKCGIA
+414 NNNQKCGIA

-434 DDSNQV
+434 DDSNQI

-451 KVHVQKQLPF
+451 KVNVQKQLPF
-461 QISTPM
+461 RVSIPI
-467 KQVAVKRGESV
+467 KEVAVKRGESL

-485 TLANQRIHMIAA
+485 TSTNQRIRMIAA
-497 GTFTPTGDLGNST
+497 ATLTPTGDLGNST

-519 LTAGNP
+519 LSTGNT
-525 KQISFIFT
+525 KQISYIFT
-533 PSSDLKV
+533 PSSYLKAGV
-540 GLYTLMIGAENN
+540 YTLMIGAEND

-559 VRINVT
+559 VRVNIT

>member
-15 VIGVSTVLLRSNT
+15 VIGVSAVLLRSNT
-28 HTAPINGLEE
+28 HTAPLNGLEE
-38 SRKASI
+38 SRRASI

-57 LNSNEFITE
+57 LNSNEFVTE
-66 YKLPATCEMP
+66 YKLPGTCEMP
-76 LGIAVTDG
+76 LGIGVTDG

-93 GTLGAYNIQQN
+93 GTIGAYNIQQN
-104 SFAKEVPIPIWKSR
+104 SFAKEVSIPIWKSR

-140 TDEKQNAVWKY
+140 TDEKQNAIWKY
-151 TQSSQTFEMYKV
+151 TESSQTFEMYKV
-163 PSTPKAFDTTYPVSL
+163 PSAPKAFDTTYPVSL
-178 GFDSNGNI
+178 GFDLNGNI

-235 AVDNNRNAV
+235 AVDNDRNAV

-258 RYDLST
+258 RYDVST

-290 WITDHGTSMFY
+290 WITDHGTSIFY
-301 KLDAST
+301 KLDTST

-321 IFGIGDGGGRGNSSN
+321 IFGIGGGSSNSSN
-336 SNSGL
+336 SKSSL

-376 IARFDPANNTLIEYW
+376 IARFDPVNNTLIEYW

-403 NNNDNDNAASK
+403 NNNDIDNAASK

-461 QISTPM
+461 HISTPV
-467 KQVAVKRGESV
+467 KEVAVKRGESL

-485 TLANQRIHMIAA
+485 ASTNQRIHMIAA

-525 KQISFIFT
+525 KQVSFIFT
-533 PSSDLKV
+533 PSSDLKAGV
-540 GLYTLMIGAENN
+540 YMLMIGAENN

-559 VRINVT
+559 VRINIT

>member
-1 MKKKLLYI
+1 LKKILLYAV
-9 IISIFV
+9 ISIIV

-28 HTAPINGLEE
+28 HTVPLNGLEE
-38 SRKASI
+38 TKRASI

-57 LNSNEFITE
+57 INSNEFITE
-66 YKLPATCEMP
+66 YKLPAICEMP
-76 LGIAVTDG
+76 LGIAVDDG

-104 SFAKEVPIPIWKSR
+104 SFAKEVLIPVWKSR

-133 GKGNIWF
+133 GKDNIWF

-151 TQSSQTFEMYKV
+151 IESSQTFDMYKV
-163 PSTPKAFDTTYPVSL
+163 PTAPKAFDTTYPVSID
-178 GFDSNGNI
+178 FDLNGNI

-191 RSTSLWFGEVTKM
+191 RSTSLWFGEVAKM
-204 RNGTSDG
+204 RNGTSNG

-218 IDKFSGIDPTLI
+218 VDKFSGIDPTLI

-235 AVDNNRNAV
+235 AVDNDRNSV
-244 WISMLAFQKKGEIL
+244 WVSMLAFQKRGEIL
-258 RYDLST
+258 RYDIGT
-264 KTFKIFDMP
+264 KTFKVFDMP
-273 EELASPVGI
+273 EELASPVGL
-282 VVDDSGNL
+282 VVDNSGNL
-290 WITDHGTSMFY
+290 WITDHGTSIFY
-301 KLDAST
+301 KLDTST

-321 IFGIGDGGGRGNSSN
+321 TTSN
-336 SNSGL
+336 SKI
-341 NINDNDTPAGAYTL
+341 NINNSPAGAYTL

-368 FNEHTGNK
+368 FNEHTGNR
-376 IARFDPANNTLIEYW
+376 IAKFDPINNTLIEYW

-403 NNNDNDNAASK
+403 NNNNNNAADK
-414 SNNQKCGIA
+414 NNNQKCGIA

-434 DDSNQV
+434 NDSNQI

-451 KVHVQKQLPF
+451 KVNVQKQLPF
-461 QISTPM
+461 HVSIPI
-467 KQVAVKRGESV
+467 KEVAVKRGESL
-478 EVKVNID
+478 EVKVDID
-485 TLANQRIHMIAA
+485 TSTNQRIRMVAA
-497 GTFTPTGDLGNST
+497 GTFTSTGDLGNST

-519 LTAGNP
+519 LSAGNT

-533 PSSDLKV
+533 PSSDLKAGV
-540 GLYTLMIGAENN
+540 YMLMIGAEND

-559 VRINVT
+559 VRINIT

>member
-1 MKKKLLYI
+1 LKKILLYTIIGI
-9 IISIFV
+9 II
-15 VIGVSTVLLRSNT
+15 VIGVSMVLLRSNI
-28 HTAPINGLEE
+28 HTAPLSRVEE
-38 SRKASI
+38 SRRASI

-51 CGLNTE
+51 CGLSTE
-57 LNSNEFITE
+57 INSNEFITE
-66 YKLPATCEMP
+66 YKLPAICEMP
-76 LGIAVTDG
+76 LGIAVDDG

-93 GTLGAYNIQQN
+93 GTIGAYDIQQD
-104 SFAKEVPIPIWKSR
+104 SFAKEVPIPVWKSR

-124 SQVWAIKPD
+124 SQVWDIKPD

-140 TDEKQNAVWKY
+140 TDEKQNAVWRY
-151 TQSSQTFEMYKV
+151 TESSQTFEMYKV
-163 PSTPKAFDTTYPVSL
+163 PAAPKAFGTTYPVSL
-178 GFDSNGNI
+178 DFDLNGNI

-191 RSTSLWFGEVTKM
+191 RSTSLWFGEVAKM

-211 ISAIPMP
+211 ISGIPMP
-218 IDKFSGIDPTLI
+218 IDKFSGTDPTLI

-244 WISMLAFQKKGEIL
+244 WISMLAFQKRGEIL
-258 RYDLST
+258 RYDIGT

-273 EELASPVGI
+273 EELTSPVGI
-282 VVDDSGNL
+282 ALDDSGNL
-290 WITDHGTSMFY
+290 WITDHGTSIFY
-301 KLDAST
+301 KLDTST

-321 IFGIGDGGGRGNSSN
+321 IFGVGDASVNNNTSN
-336 SNSGL
+336 SNV
-341 NINDNDTPAGAYTL
+341 NVNNAPAGAYTL
-355 PYWIQKSGDGSLW
+355 PYWIEKSGDGSLW

-376 IARFDPANNTLIEYW
+376 IAKFDPINNTLIEYW

-403 NNNDNDNAASK
+403 NNNNNNNAADK

-461 QISTPM
+461 SVSIPI
-467 KQVAVKRGESV
+467 KEVAVKRGESL
-478 EVKVNID
+478 EVKTNIG
-485 TLANQRIHMIAA
+485 TSINQRIHMIAA
-497 GTFTPTGDLGNST
+497 GTFTLTGDLGNST

-519 LTAGNP
+519 LSPGNT
-525 KQISFIFT
+525 KQVSFIFT
-533 PSSDLKV
+533 PSSDLKAGV
-540 GLYTLMIGAENN
+540 YTLMIGAEND
-552 DVSYLKA
+552 DVSYIKA
-559 VRINVT
+559 VRINIT

>member
-1 MKKKLLYI
+1 MYAV
-9 IISIFV
+9 ISIIV
-15 VIGVSTVLLRSNT
+15 VIGVSIVLLRSNT
-28 HTAPINGLEE
+28 HTAPLSGLEE
-38 SRKASI
+38 TKRASI

-57 LNSNEFITE
+57 INSNEFITE
-66 YKLPATCEMP
+66 YKLPGICEMP
-76 LGIAVTDG
+76 LGIAVDDS

-104 SFAKEVPIPIWKSR
+104 SFAKEVPIPVWKSR

-151 TQSSQTFEMYKV
+151 IESSQTFDMYKV
-163 PSTPKAFDTTYPVSL
+163 PTAPKAFDTTYPVSL
-178 GFDSNGNI
+178 DFDLNGNI

-191 RSTSLWFGEVTKM
+191 RSTSLWFGEVAKM
-204 RNGTSDG
+204 RNGTSNG

-218 IDKFSGIDPTLI
+218 VDKFSGIDPTLI

-235 AVDNNRNAV
+235 AVDNDRNAV
-244 WISMLAFQKKGEIL
+244 WVSMLAFQKRGEIL
-258 RYDLST
+258 RYDIGT
-264 KTFKIFDMP
+264 KTFKVFDMP
-273 EELASPVGI
+273 EELASPVGL
-282 VVDDSGNL
+282 VVDNSGNL
-290 WITDHGTSMFY
+290 WITDHGTSIFY
-301 KLDAST
+301 KLDTST

-321 IFGIGDGGGRGNSSN
+321 IFGIGNVGSNTTSN
-336 SNSGL
+336 SNI
-341 NINDNDTPAGAYTL
+341 NINNAPAGAYTL

-376 IARFDPANNTLIEYW
+376 IAKFDPINNTLIEYW

-403 NNNDNDNAASK
+403 NNDNNNPQSADKN
-414 SNNQKCGIA
+414 NNQKCGIA
-423 NALQFSVGQNK
+423 NALQFSVGQNR
-434 DDSNQV
+434 DDSNQI

-451 KVHVQKQLPF
+451 KVNVQKQLPF
-461 QISTPM
+461 HVSIPI
-467 KQVAVKRGESV
+467 KEVAVKRGESL
-478 EVKVNID
+478 EVKADIG
-485 TLANQRIHMIAA
+485 TSTNQTIRMIAA
-497 GTFTPTGDLGNST
+497 GTFTSTGDLGNST

-519 LTAGNP
+519 LSAGNT
-525 KQISFIFT
+525 KQVSFIFT
-533 PSSDLKV
+533 PSSDLKAGV
-540 GLYTLMIGAENN
+540 YMLMIGAEND

-559 VRINVT
+559 VRINIT

>member
-1 MKKKLLYI
+1 LKKKILYI

-15 VIGVSTVLLRSNT
+15 VIGVSAVLLRSNT
-28 HTAPINGLEE
+28 HTAPLNGLEE

-44 EKFQNTF
+44 DKFQNTF

-57 LNSNEFITE
+57 LNSNEFVTE
-66 YKLPATCEMP
+66 YNLPATCEMP
-76 LGIAVTDG
+76 LGIGVTDG
-84 KVWYVSTEN
+84 KVWYVSTKN
-93 GTLGAYNIQQN
+93 GTLGVYNIQQN

-140 TDEKQNAVWKY
+140 TDEKQNAIWKY
-151 TQSSQTFEMYKV
+151 TESSQTFEMYKV
-163 PSTPKAFDTTYPVSL
+163 PSAPKAFDTTYPVSL

-218 IDKFSGIDPTLI
+218 IDKFSGVDPTLI

-235 AVDNNRNAV
+235 AVDNDRNVV

-258 RYDLST
+258 RYDVST

-290 WITDHGTSMFY
+290 WITDHGTSIFY
-301 KLDAST
+301 KLDTST

-321 IFGIGDGGGRGNSSN
+321 IFGIGGGGSSN
-336 SNSGL
+336 SGNSKSSL

-376 IARFDPANNTLIEYW
+376 IARFDPVNNTLIEYW

-451 KVHVQKQLPF
+451 KVHAQKQLPF
-461 QISTPM
+461 KISTPM
-467 KQVAVKRGESV
+467 KEVAVKRGESL

-485 TLANQRIHMIAA
+485 TSTNQRIHMIAA

-525 KQISFIFT
+525 KQVSFIFT
-533 PSSDLKV
+533 PSSDLKAGV
-540 GLYTLMIGAENN
+540 YMLMIGAENN

-559 VRINVT
+559 VRINIT

>member
-1 MKKKLLYI
+1 LKKILLYAV
-9 IISIFV
+9 ISIIV

-28 HTAPINGLEE
+28 HTAPLNGLEE
-38 SRKASI
+38 TKRASI

-57 LNSNEFITE
+57 INSNEFITE
-66 YKLPATCEMP
+66 YKLPAICEMP
-76 LGIAVTDG
+76 LGIAVDDG

-104 SFAKEVPIPIWKSR
+104 SFAKEVLIPVWKSR

-151 TQSSQTFEMYKV
+151 IESSQTFDMYKV
-163 PSTPKAFDTTYPVSL
+163 PTAPKAFDTTYPVSID
-178 GFDSNGNI
+178 FDLNGNI

-191 RSTSLWFGEVTKM
+191 RSTSLWFGEVAKM
-204 RNGTSDG
+204 RNGTSNG

-218 IDKFSGIDPTLI
+218 VDKFSGIDPTLI

-235 AVDNNRNAV
+235 AVDNDRNSV
-244 WISMLAFQKKGEIL
+244 WVSMLAFQKRGEIL
-258 RYDLST
+258 RYDIGT
-264 KTFKIFDMP
+264 KTFKVFDMP
-273 EELASPVGI
+273 EELASPVGL
-282 VVDDSGNL
+282 VVDNSGNL
-290 WITDHGTSMFY
+290 WITDHGTSIFY
-301 KLDAST
+301 KLDTST

-321 IFGIGDGGGRGNSSN
+321 IFGIGSVGSNTTSN
-336 SNSGL
+336 SKI
-341 NINDNDTPAGAYTL
+341 NINNSPAGAYTL

-368 FNEHTGNK
+368 FNEHTGNR
-376 IARFDPANNTLIEYW
+376 IAKFDPINNTLIEYW

-403 NNNDNDNAASK
+403 NNNNNNNNNAADK
-414 SNNQKCGIA
+414 NNNQKCGIA

-434 DDSNQV
+434 NDSNQI

-451 KVHVQKQLPF
+451 KVNVQKQLPF
-461 QISTPM
+461 HVSIPI
-467 KQVAVKRGESV
+467 KEVAVKRGESL
-478 EVKVNID
+478 EVKVDID
-485 TLANQRIHMIAA
+485 TSTNQRIRMVAA
-497 GTFTPTGDLGNST
+497 GTFTSTGDLGNST

-519 LTAGNP
+519 LSAGNT

-533 PSSDLKV
+533 PSSDLKAGV
-540 GLYTLMIGAENN
+540 YMLMIGAEND

-559 VRINVT
+559 VRINIT

>member
-1 MKKKLLYI
+1 MYAV
-9 IISIFV
+9 ISIIV

-28 HTAPINGLEE
+28 HTAPLNGLEE
-38 SRKASI
+38 TKRASI

-57 LNSNEFITE
+57 INSNEFITE
-66 YKLPATCEMP
+66 YKLPAICEMP
-76 LGIAVTDG
+76 LGIAVDDG

-104 SFAKEVPIPIWKSR
+104 SFAKEVLIPVWKSR

-151 TQSSQTFEMYKV
+151 IESSQTFDMYKV
-163 PSTPKAFDTTYPVSL
+163 PTAPKAFDTTYPVSID
-178 GFDSNGNI
+178 FDLNGNI

-191 RSTSLWFGEVTKM
+191 RSTSLWFGEVAKM
-204 RNGTSDG
+204 RNGTSNG

-218 IDKFSGIDPTLI
+218 VDKFSGIDPTLI

-235 AVDNNRNAV
+235 AVDNDRNAV
-244 WISMLAFQKKGEIL
+244 WVSMLAFQKRGEIL
-258 RYDLST
+258 RYDIGT
-264 KTFKIFDMP
+264 KTFKVFDMP
-273 EELASPVGI
+273 EELASPVGL
-282 VVDDSGNL
+282 VVDNSGNL
-290 WITDHGTSMFY
+290 WITDHGTSIFY
-301 KLDAST
+301 KLDTST

-321 IFGIGDGGGRGNSSN
+321 IFGIGSEGSNTTSN
-336 SNSGL
+336 SNI
-341 NINDNDTPAGAYTL
+341 NINNAPAGAYTL

-368 FNEHTGNK
+368 FNEHTGNR
-376 IARFDPANNTLIEYW
+376 IAKFDPINNTLIEYW

-403 NNNDNDNAASK
+403 NNNNNNNNNAADK
-414 SNNQKCGIA
+414 NNNQKCGIA

-434 DDSNQV
+434 DNSNQI

-451 KVHVQKQLPF
+451 KVNVQKQLPF
-461 QISTPM
+461 HVSIPI
-467 KQVAVKRGESV
+467 KEVAVKRGESL
-478 EVKVNID
+478 EVKTDIG
-485 TLANQRIHMIAA
+485 TSTNQRIRMVAA
-497 GTFTPTGDLGNST
+497 GTFTSTGDLGNST

-519 LTAGNP
+519 LSAGNT

-533 PSSDLKV
+533 PSSDLKAGV
-540 GLYTLMIGAENN
+540 YMLMIGAEND

-559 VRINVT
+559 VRINIT

>member
-1 MKKKLLYI
+1 LKKILLYAV
-9 IISIFV
+9 ISIIV

-28 HTAPINGLEE
+28 HTAPLNGLEE
-38 SRKASI
+38 TKRASI

-57 LNSNEFITE
+57 INSNEFITE
-66 YKLPATCEMP
+66 YKLPAICEMP
-76 LGIAVTDG
+76 LGIAVDDG

-104 SFAKEVPIPIWKSR
+104 SFAKEVLIPVWKSR

-133 GKGNIWF
+133 GKDNIWF

-151 TQSSQTFEMYKV
+151 IESSQTFDMYKV
-163 PSTPKAFDTTYPVSL
+163 PTAPKAFDTTYPVSID
-178 GFDSNGNI
+178 FDLNGNI

-191 RSTSLWFGEVTKM
+191 RSTSLWFGEVAKM
-204 RNGTSDG
+204 RNGTSNG

-218 IDKFSGIDPTLI
+218 VDKFSGIDPTLI

-235 AVDNNRNAV
+235 AVDNDRNSV
-244 WISMLAFQKKGEIL
+244 WVSMLAFQKRGEIL
-258 RYDLST
+258 RYDIGT
-264 KTFKIFDMP
+264 KTFKVFDMP
-273 EELASPVGI
+273 EELASPVGL
-282 VVDDSGNL
+282 VVDNSGNL
-290 WITDHGTSMFY
+290 WITDHGTSIFY
-301 KLDAST
+301 KLDTST

-321 IFGIGDGGGRGNSSN
+321 IFGIGSVGSNTTSN
-336 SNSGL
+336 SKI
-341 NINDNDTPAGAYTL
+341 NINNSPAGAYTL

-368 FNEHTGNK
+368 FNEHTGNR
-376 IARFDPANNTLIEYW
+376 IAKFDPINNTLIEYW

-403 NNNDNDNAASK
+403 NNNNNNNNNAADK
-414 SNNQKCGIA
+414 NNNQKCGIA

-434 DDSNQV
+434 NDSNQI

-451 KVHVQKQLPF
+451 KVNVQKQLPF
-461 QISTPM
+461 HVSIPI
-467 KQVAVKRGESV
+467 KEVAVKRGESL
-478 EVKVNID
+478 EVKVDID
-485 TLANQRIHMIAA
+485 TSTNQRIRMVAA
-497 GTFTPTGDLGNST
+497 GTFTSTGDLGNST

-519 LTAGNP
+519 LSAGNT

-533 PSSDLKV
+533 PSSDLKAGV
-540 GLYTLMIGAENN
+540 YMLMIGAEND

-559 VRINVT
+559 VRINIT

>member
-1 MKKKLLYI
+1 LKKILYAV
-9 IISIFV
+9 ISISIIV
-15 VIGVSTVLLRSNT
+15 VIGVSTVLLRNNT
-28 HTAPINGLEE
+28 HTAPLNGLEE
-38 SRKASI
+38 TRRASI

-57 LNSNEFITE
+57 INSNEFITE
-66 YKLPATCEMP
+66 YKLPAICEMP
-76 LGIAVTDG
+76 LGIAVDDG

-93 GTLGAYNIQQN
+93 GTMGAYKIQQN
-104 SFAKEVPIPIWKSR
+104 SFAKEVPIPVWKAR

-151 TQSSQTFEMYKV
+151 IESSQTFDMYKV
-163 PSTPKAFDTTYPVSL
+163 PTAPKAFDTTYPVSL
-178 GFDSNGNI
+178 GFDLNGNI

-191 RSTSLWFGEVTKM
+191 RSTSLWFGEVAKM
-204 RNGTSDG
+204 RNGTSNG

-218 IDKFSGIDPTLI
+218 VDKFSGIDPTLI

-235 AVDNNRNAV
+235 AVDNDRNAV
-244 WISMLAFQKKGEIL
+244 WVSMLAFQKRGEIL
-258 RYDLST
+258 RYDIGT
-264 KTFKIFDMP
+264 KTFKVFDMP
-273 EELASPVGI
+273 EELASPVGL
-282 VVDDSGNL
+282 VVDNSGNL
-290 WITDHGTSMFY
+290 WITDHGTSIFY
-301 KLDAST
+301 KLDTST

-321 IFGIGDGGGRGNSSN
+321 IFGIGSVGSNSTSN
-336 SNSGL
+336 SNI
-341 NINDNDTPAGAYTL
+341 NINDAPAGAYTL

-376 IARFDPANNTLIEYW
+376 IAKFDPINNTMIEYW

-403 NNNDNDNAASK
+403 NNNVADKN
-414 SNNQKCGIA
+414 NNQKCGIA

-434 DDSNQV
+434 DDSNQI

-451 KVHVQKQLPF
+451 KVNVQKQLPF
-461 QISTPM
+461 RVSIPI
-467 KQVAVKRGESV
+467 KEVAVKRGESL

-485 TLANQRIHMIAA
+485 TSTNQRIRMIAA
-497 GTFTPTGDLGNST
+497 ATLTPTGDLGNST

-519 LTAGNP
+519 LSTGNT
-525 KQISFIFT
+525 KQISYIFT
-533 PSSDLKV
+533 PSSYLKAGV
-540 GLYTLMIGAENN
+540 YTLMIGAEND

-559 VRINVT
+559 VRVNIT

>member
-1 MKKKLLYI
+1 LKKKLLYI

-15 VIGVSTVLLRSNT
+15 VIGVSAVLLRSNT
-28 HTAPINGLEE
+28 HTAPLNGLEE

-44 EKFQNTF
+44 DKFQNTF

-57 LNSNEFITE
+57 LNSNEFVTE
-66 YKLPATCEMP
+66 YNLPATCEMP
-76 LGIAVTDG
+76 LGIGVTDG
-84 KVWYVSTEN
+84 KVWYVSTKN
-93 GTLGAYNIQQN
+93 GTLGVYNIQQN

-151 TQSSQTFEMYKV
+151 TESSQTFEMYKV
-163 PSTPKAFDTTYPVSL
+163 PSAPKAFDTTYPVSL

-218 IDKFSGIDPTLI
+218 IDKFSGVDPTLI

-235 AVDNNRNAV
+235 AVDNDRNVV

-258 RYDLST
+258 RYDVST

-290 WITDHGTSMFY
+290 WITDHGTSIFY
-301 KLDAST
+301 KLDTST

-321 IFGIGDGGGRGNSSN
+321 IFGIGGGGSSN
-336 SNSGL
+336 SGNSKSSL

-376 IARFDPANNTLIEYW
+376 IARFDPVNNTLIEYW

-451 KVHVQKQLPF
+451 KVHAQKQLPF
-461 QISTPM
+461 KISTPM
-467 KQVAVKRGESV
+467 KEVAVKRGESL

-485 TLANQRIHMIAA
+485 TSTNQRIHMIAA

-525 KQISFIFT
+525 KQVSFIFT
-533 PSSDLKV
+533 PSSDLKAGV
-540 GLYTLMIGAENN
+540 YMLMIGAENN

-559 VRINVT
+559 VRINIT

>member
-1 MKKKLLYI
+1 LKKILLYAV
-9 IISIFV
+9 ISIIV

-28 HTAPINGLEE
+28 HTAPLNGLEE
-38 SRKASI
+38 TKRASI

-57 LNSNEFITE
+57 INSNEFITE
-66 YKLPATCEMP
+66 YKLPAICEMP
-76 LGIAVTDG
+76 LGIAVDDG

-104 SFAKEVPIPIWKSR
+104 SFAKEVLIPVWKSR

-151 TQSSQTFEMYKV
+151 IESSQTFDMYKV
-163 PSTPKAFDTTYPVSL
+163 PTAPKAFDTTYPVSID
-178 GFDSNGNI
+178 FDLNGNI

-191 RSTSLWFGEVTKM
+191 RSTSLWFGEVAKM
-204 RNGTSDG
+204 RNGTSNG

-218 IDKFSGIDPTLI
+218 VDKFSGIDPTLI

-235 AVDNNRNAV
+235 AVDNDRNSV
-244 WISMLAFQKKGEIL
+244 WVSMLAFQKRGEIL
-258 RYDLST
+258 RYDIGT
-264 KTFKIFDMP
+264 KTFKVFDMP
-273 EELASPVGI
+273 EELASPVGL
-282 VVDDSGNL
+282 VVDNSGNL
-290 WITDHGTSMFY
+290 WITDHGTSIFY
-301 KLDAST
+301 KLDTST

-321 IFGIGDGGGRGNSSN
+321 IFGIGSVGSNTTSN
-336 SNSGL
+336 SKI
-341 NINDNDTPAGAYTL
+341 NINNSPAGAYTL

-368 FNEHTGNK
+368 FNEHTGNR
-376 IARFDPANNTLIEYW
+376 IAKFDPINNTLIEYW

-403 NNNDNDNAASK
+403 NNNNNNNAADK
-414 SNNQKCGIA
+414 NNNQKCGIA

-434 DDSNQV
+434 NDSNQI

-451 KVHVQKQLPF
+451 KVNVQKQLPF
-461 QISTPM
+461 HVSIPI
-467 KQVAVKRGESV
+467 KEVAVKRGESL
-478 EVKVNID
+478 EVKVDID
-485 TLANQRIHMIAA
+485 TSTNQRIRMVAA
-497 GTFTPTGDLGNST
+497 GTFTSTGDLGNST

-519 LTAGNP
+519 LSAGNT

-533 PSSDLKV
+533 PSSDLKAGV
-540 GLYTLMIGAENN
+540 YMLMIGAEND

-559 VRINVT
+559 VRINIT

>member
-15 VIGVSTVLLRSNT
+15 VIGVSAVLLRSNT
-28 HTAPINGLEE
+28 HTAPLNGLEE

-44 EKFQNTF
+44 DKFQNTF

-57 LNSNEFITE
+57 LNSNEFVTE
-66 YKLPATCEMP
+66 YNLPATCEMP
-76 LGIAVTDG
+76 LGIGVTDG
-84 KVWYVSTEN
+84 KVWYVSTKN
-93 GTLGAYNIQQN
+93 GTLGVYNIQQN
-104 SFAKEVPIPIWKSR
+104 SFAKEVPIPVWKSR

-140 TDEKQNAVWKY
+140 TDEKQNAIWKY
-151 TQSSQTFEMYKV
+151 TESSQTFEMYKV
-163 PSTPKAFDTTYPVSL
+163 PSAPKAFDTTYPVSL

-218 IDKFSGIDPTLI
+218 IDKFSGVDPTLI

-235 AVDNNRNAV
+235 AVDNDRNVV

-258 RYDLST
+258 RYDVST

-290 WITDHGTSMFY
+290 WITDHGTSIFY
-301 KLDAST
+301 KLDTST

-321 IFGIGDGGGRGNSSN
+321 IFGIGGGGSSN
-336 SNSGL
+336 SGNSKSSL

-376 IARFDPANNTLIEYW
+376 IARFDPVNNTLIEYW

-451 KVHVQKQLPF
+451 KVHAQKQLPF
-461 QISTPM
+461 KISTPM
-467 KQVAVKRGESV
+467 KEVAVKRGESL

-485 TLANQRIHMIAA
+485 TSTNQRIHMIAA

-525 KQISFIFT
+525 KQVSFIFT
-533 PSSDLKV
+533 PSSDLKAGV
-540 GLYTLMIGAENN
+540 YMLMIGAENN

-559 VRINVT
+559 VRINIT

>member
-1 MKKKLLYI
+1 LKKTLLYAV
-9 IISIFV
+9 ISIIV

-28 HTAPINGLEE
+28 HTATLNGLEE
-38 SRKASI
+38 TKRASI

-57 LNSNEFITE
+57 INSNEFITE
-66 YKLPATCEMP
+66 YKLPAICEMP
-76 LGIAVTDG
+76 LGIAVDDG

-93 GTLGAYNIQQN
+93 GTLGAYDIQQN
-104 SFAKEVPIPIWKSR
+104 SFAKEVLIPVWKSR

-151 TQSSQTFEMYKV
+151 IESSQTFDMYKV
-163 PSTPKAFDTTYPVSL
+163 PTAPKAFDTTYPVSID
-178 GFDSNGNI
+178 FDLNGNI

-191 RSTSLWFGEVTKM
+191 RSTSLWFGEVAKM
-204 RNGTSDG
+204 RNGTSNG

-218 IDKFSGIDPTLI
+218 VDKFSGIDPTLI

-235 AVDNNRNAV
+235 AVDNDRNAV
-244 WISMLAFQKKGEIL
+244 WVSMLAFQKRGEIL
-258 RYDLST
+258 RYDIGT
-264 KTFKIFDMP
+264 KTFKVFDMP
-273 EELASPVGI
+273 EELASPVGL
-282 VVDDSGNL
+282 VVDNSGNL
-290 WITDHGTSMFY
+290 WITDHGTSIFY
-301 KLDAST
+301 KLDTST

-321 IFGIGDGGGRGNSSN
+321 IFGIGSVDSNTTSN
-336 SNSGL
+336 SNI
-341 NINDNDTPAGAYTL
+341 NINNAPAGAYTL

-368 FNEHTGNK
+368 FNEHTGNR
-376 IARFDPANNTLIEYW
+376 IAKFDPINNTLIEYW
-391 IPTQNKLFGMCQ
+391 IPTQNKKFGMCQ
-403 NNNDNDNAASK
+403 NNNNNNAADK
-414 SNNQKCGIA
+414 NNNQKCGIA

-434 DDSNQV
+434 DDSNQI

-451 KVHVQKQLPF
+451 KVNVQKQLPF
-461 QISTPM
+461 HVSIPI
-467 KQVAVKRGESV
+467 KEVAVKRGESL
-478 EVKVNID
+478 EVKVDID
-485 TLANQRIHMIAA
+485 TSTNQRIRMVAA
-497 GTFTPTGDLGNST
+497 GTFTSTGDLGNST

-519 LTAGNP
+519 LSAGNT

-533 PSSDLKV
+533 PSSDLKAGV
-540 GLYTLMIGAENN
+540 YMLMIGAEND

-559 VRINVT
+559 VRINIT

>member
-1 MKKKLLYI
+1 MYAV
-9 IISIFV
+9 ISIIV

-28 HTAPINGLEE
+28 HTAPLSGLEE
-38 SRKASI
+38 TKRASI

-57 LNSNEFITE
+57 INSNEFITE
-66 YKLPATCEMP
+66 YKLPGICEMP
-76 LGIAVTDG
+76 LGIAVDDS

-104 SFAKEVPIPIWKSR
+104 SFAKEVPIPVWKSR

-151 TQSSQTFEMYKV
+151 IESSQTFDMYKV
-163 PSTPKAFDTTYPVSL
+163 PTAPKAFDTTYPVSL
-178 GFDSNGNI
+178 DFDLNGNI

-191 RSTSLWFGEVTKM
+191 RSTSLWFGEVAKM
-204 RNGTSDG
+204 RNGTSNG

-218 IDKFSGIDPTLI
+218 VDKFSGIDPTLI

-235 AVDNNRNAV
+235 AVDNDRNAV
-244 WISMLAFQKKGEIL
+244 WVSMLAFQKRGEIL
-258 RYDLST
+258 RYDIGT
-264 KTFKIFDMP
+264 KTFKVFDMP
-273 EELASPVGI
+273 EELASPVGL
-282 VVDDSGNL
+282 VVDNSGNL
-290 WITDHGTSMFY
+290 WITDHGTSIFY
-301 KLDAST
+301 KLDTST

-321 IFGIGDGGGRGNSSN
+321 IFGIGNVGSNTTSN
-336 SNSGL
+336 SNI
-341 NINDNDTPAGAYTL
+341 NINNAPAGAYTL

-376 IARFDPANNTLIEYW
+376 IAKFDPINNTLIEYW

-403 NNNDNDNAASK
+403 NNDNNNPQSADKN
-414 SNNQKCGIA
+414 NNQKCGIA
-423 NALQFSVGQNK
+423 NALQFSVGQNR
-434 DDSNQV
+434 DDSNQI

-451 KVHVQKQLPF
+451 KVNVQKQLPF
-461 QISTPM
+461 HVSIPI
-467 KQVAVKRGESV
+467 KEVAVKRGESL
-478 EVKVNID
+478 EVKADIG
-485 TLANQRIHMIAA
+485 TSTNQTIRMIAA
-497 GTFTPTGDLGNST
+497 GTFTSTGDLGNST

-519 LTAGNP
+519 LSAGNT
-525 KQISFIFT
+525 KQVSFIFT
-533 PSSDLKV
+533 PSSDLKAGV
-540 GLYTLMIGAENN
+540 YMLMIGAEND

-559 VRINVT
+559 VRINIT

>member
-1 MKKKLLYI
+1 LKKILLYAV
-9 IISIFV
+9 ISIIV

-28 HTAPINGLEE
+28 HTAPLNGLEE
-38 SRKASI
+38 TKRASI

-57 LNSNEFITE
+57 INSNEFITE
-66 YKLPATCEMP
+66 YKLPAICEMP
-76 LGIAVTDG
+76 LGIAVDDG

-104 SFAKEVPIPIWKSR
+104 SFAKEVLIPVWKSR

-151 TQSSQTFEMYKV
+151 IESSQTFDMYKV
-163 PSTPKAFDTTYPVSL
+163 PTAPKAFDTTYPVSID
-178 GFDSNGNI
+178 FDLNGNI

-191 RSTSLWFGEVTKM
+191 RSTSLWFGEVAKM
-204 RNGTSDG
+204 RNGTSNG

-218 IDKFSGIDPTLI
+218 VDKFSGIDPTLI

-235 AVDNNRNAV
+235 AVDNDRNSV
-244 WISMLAFQKKGEIL
+244 WVSMLAFQKRGEIL
-258 RYDLST
+258 RYDIGT
-264 KTFKIFDMP
+264 KTFKVFDMP
-273 EELASPVGI
+273 EELASPVGL
-282 VVDDSGNL
+282 VVDNSGNL
-290 WITDHGTSMFY
+290 WITDHGTSIFY
-301 KLDAST
+301 KLDTST

-321 IFGIGDGGGRGNSSN
+321 IFGIGSVGSNTTSN
-336 SNSGL
+336 SKI
-341 NINDNDTPAGAYTL
+341 NINNSPAGAYTL

-368 FNEHTGNK
+368 FNEHTGNR
-376 IARFDPANNTLIEYW
+376 IAKFDPINNTLIEYW

-403 NNNDNDNAASK
+403 NNNNNAADIN
-414 SNNQKCGIA
+414 NNQKCGIA

-434 DDSNQV
+434 NDSNQI

-451 KVHVQKQLPF
+451 KVNVQKQLPF
-461 QISTPM
+461 HVSIPI
-467 KQVAVKRGESV
+467 KEVAVKRGESL
-478 EVKVNID
+478 EVKVDID
-485 TLANQRIHMIAA
+485 TSTNQRIRMVAA
-497 GTFTPTGDLGNST
+497 GTFTSTGDLGNST

-519 LTAGNP
+519 LSAGNT

-533 PSSDLKV
+533 PSSDLKAGV
-540 GLYTLMIGAENN
+540 YMLMIGAEND

-559 VRINVT
+559 VRINIT